1 MEYNFPDPITVGYD
15 STVYTTD
22 EGQSQVE
29 LCAII
34 FVPDDGG
41 APRPSSILAS
51 TTDDTAGQLE
61 NGKV

>member
-1 MEYNFPDPITVGYD
+1 MDYNFPDPITVGYE

-34 FVPDDGG
+34 FVLDDGG
-41 APRPSSILAS
+41 APRPFLILAS

-61 NGKV
+61 

>member
-1 MEYNFPDPITVGYD
+1 MECNFTDPITVGYE

-29 LCAII
+29 LCAVI

-41 APRPSSILAS
+41 APRPFSILAS
-51 TTDDTAGQLE
+51 TTDDTAGQFDE
-61 NGKV
+61 

>member
-1 MEYNFPDPITVGYD
+1 MDYNIPDPITVGYE

-29 LCAII
+29 LCAMI

-41 APRPSSILAS
+41 APRPFSILTS
-51 TTDDTAGQLE
+51 TTDDTAGQL
-61 NGKV
+61 